1 VVGTVVRITE
11 QASRVYNTS
20 KMILADV
27 NTTALD
33 EHLVIIHKQIDR
45 SSSIMDQTDQPQRGD
60 IEKLIEA
67 KRYVYT

>member
-1 VVGTVVRITE
+1 
-11 QASRVYNTS
+11 
-20 KMILADV
+20 MILADV